1 MTPIL
6 SIEGLSKHY
15 GPVIALDDVTFSVN
29 PGEIFGFMG
38 HNGAGKT
45 TALRVLLGLT
55 PPTSGRVTVLGLDPE
70 KDALKVRS
78 QVGFLPASYALP
90 REMTARSFLCYVGAM
105 FSMPRAEAE
114 ARAEALITQHGLTSF
129 ADRRLGGLSTGMAQR
144 VGFAQAL
151 VNHPKLLLLDEPT
164 SGLDPLGRHDLL
176 ESLRALAETE
186 GTTTM
191 FSSHILSDVQTL
203 CRRVAILHRG
213 RLVAFGEAEAL
224 KAEHGARDMDAL
236 YLTLARREQR

>member
-1 MTPIL
+1 M
-6 SIEGLSKHY
+6 
-15 GPVIALDDVTFSVN
+15 
-29 PGEIFGFMG
+29 
-38 HNGAGKT
+38 
-45 TALRVLLGLT
+45 
-55 PPTSGRVTVLGLDPE
+55 
-70 KDALKVRS
+70 S
-78 QVGFLPASYALP
+78 QK
-90 REMTARSFLCYVGAM
+90 
-105 FSMPRAEAE
+105 
-114 ARAEALITQHGLTSF
+114 
-129 ADRRLGGLSTGMAQR
+129 

-151 VNHPKLLLLDEPT
+151 VNNPKLLLLDEPT

-176 ESLRALAETE
+176 ESLRELAETQ

-224 KAEHGARDMDAL
+224 KAEHGAKDMDTL